1 MRSFIRRS
9 GTWLACW
16 SARCARPK
24 AGWGERDVSVT
35 LDILDIGA
43 RGDGIAEDQGRRY
56 FVPFTLPG
64 ERVEAEPRGEHR
76 PGRGE
81 GIAADLVEV
90 LAPSRHRET
99 PPCAHFKVCGGC
111 ALQHWRR
118 DAYTA
123 WKTELIARALA
134 QRGVAAPRFEPPLVG
149 APGERRRADFVLR
162 RHGRRVV
169 AGFHERASTEI
180 VDVGTCVVAR
190 PGLNALLEPLR
201 ASLASV
207 LPDGGAADAMVNE
220 TASGLDLLIRP
231 HRRLDLSL
239 ERREALVALAEHA
252 DVARLSWGDRAS
264 AEPVVVRRQPLLL
277 MGGVRIEP
285 PPGAFLQAT
294 QRAEQAMRAMVS
306 EWTGDAPRLA
316 DLFAG
321 LGALSLGRAGKLA
334 LFESDRQAGASVE
347 AAARQ
352 LVGGKVMAER
362 RDLFRNPLTAA
373 ELDAFDAVLLDP
385 PRAGAAAQSA
395 ELARAKVPRVVYGSC
410 DPGSFARDAR
420 TLQDGG
426 YRLEKLLPVDQ
437 FLWSAHIELIAL
449 FTRAPLR
456 SE

>member
-1 MRSFIRRS
+1 VSIR
-9 GTWLACW
+9 
-16 SARCARPK
+16 
-24 AGWGERDVSVT
+24 
-35 LDILDIGA
+35 LDIREIGA
-43 RGDGIAEDQGRRY
+43 RGDGIAELDGRRY

-64 ERVEAEPRGEHR
+64 ETVEAEPRDK
-76 PGRGE
+76 RGE
-81 GIAADLVEV
+81 GIAADLVAV
-90 LAPSRHRET
+90 LAPSRHREA

-123 WKTELIARALA
+123 WKVELIVRALA
-134 QRGVAAPRFEPPLVG
+134 QRGIDAPRFEPPLVG

-162 RHGRRVV
+162 RQGRRVV
-169 AGFHERASTEI
+169 AGFHERASPEI
-180 VDVGTCVVAR
+180 VDVGTCVVVR
-190 PGLNALLEPLR
+190 PGLDALLEPLR

-207 LPDGGAADAMVNE
+207 LPEGGAADAMVNE

-239 ERREALVALAEHA
+239 ERREALVALAEGA
-252 DVARLSWGDRAS
+252 NLARLCWGDRAS
-264 AEPVVVRRQPLLL
+264 AEPVVVRRTPLVVF
-277 MGGVRIEP
+277 GEASGEVRIEP

-294 QRAEQAMRAMVS
+294 RRAEQAMRATVS
-306 EWTGDAPRLA
+306 AWTGDAPRLA

-334 LFESDRQAGASVE
+334 LFESDRQAVAAV
-347 AAARQ
+347 AVAARR
-352 LVGGKVMAER
+352 LGGKVLAER

-373 ELDAFDAVLLDP
+373 ELDAFEAVVLDP

-437 FLWSAHIELIAL
+437 FLWSPHIELIAL
-449 FTRAPLR
+449 FARAPLR
-456 SE
+456 SMRH

>member
-1 MRSFIRRS
+1 VSIR
-9 GTWLACW
+9 
-16 SARCARPK
+16 
-24 AGWGERDVSVT
+24 
-35 LDILDIGA
+35 LDIHEIGA
-43 RGDGIAEDQGRRY
+43 RGDGIAELDGRRY

-64 ERVEAEPRGEHR
+64 ETVDAEPRDK
-76 PGRGE
+76 RGE
-81 GIAADLVEV
+81 GIAADLVAV
-90 LAPSRHRET
+90 VAPSRHREA

-118 DAYTA
+118 DVYTA
-123 WKTELIARALA
+123 WKVELIVRALA
-134 QRGVAAPRFEPPLVG
+134 QRGVEAPRFEPPLVG
-149 APGERRRADFVLR
+149 APGERRRTDFVLR
-162 RHGRRVV
+162 RQGRRVV
-169 AGFHERASTEI
+169 AGFHERASAEI

-190 PGLNALLEPLR
+190 PGLSALLEPLR

-207 LPDGGAADAMVNE
+207 LPEGGAADAMVNE

-239 ERREALVALAEHA
+239 ERREALVALAESA
-252 DVARLSWGDRAS
+252 DLARLCWGDRAS
-264 AEPVVVRRQPLLL
+264 AEPVVVRRTPLLIF
-277 MGGVRIEP
+277 GEATGEVRIEP
-285 PPGAFLQAT
+285 PPGAFLQAS
-294 QRAEQAMRAMVS
+294 QRAEQAMRAMVGA
-306 EWTGDAPRLA
+306 WTGEAPRLA

-321 LGALSLGRAGKLA
+321 LGALSLGRAGKLR
-334 LFESDRQAGASVE
+334 LFESDRQAVAAVA
-347 AAARQ
+347 AAARR
-352 LVGGKVMAER
+352 LGGKVTAER

-437 FLWSAHIELIAL
+437 FLWSPHIELIAL
-449 FTRAPLR
+449 FVRAPLR
-456 SE
+456 STRH

>member
-1 MRSFIRRS
+1 VSIR
-9 GTWLACW
+9 
-16 SARCARPK
+16 
-24 AGWGERDVSVT
+24 
-35 LDILDIGA
+35 LDIREIGA
-43 RGDGIAEDQGRRY
+43 HGDGVAELDGRRY

-64 ERVEAEPRGEHR
+64 ETVDAEPRDK
-76 PGRGE
+76 RGE
-81 GIAADLVEV
+81 GIAADLLEV
-90 LAPSRHRET
+90 LAPSRHREA

-123 WKTELIARALA
+123 WKVELIVRALA
-134 QRGVAAPRFEPPLVG
+134 QRGVEAPRFEPPLVG

-162 RHGRRVV
+162 RQGRRVV
-169 AGFHERASTEI
+169 AGFHERASAEI
-180 VDVGTCVVAR
+180 VDVGTCVVVR
-190 PGLNALLEPLR
+190 PALDALLEPLR

-239 ERREALVALAEHA
+239 ERREALVALAEGA
-252 DVARLSWGDRAS
+252 DLARLCWGDRAS
-264 AEPVVVRRQPLLL
+264 AEPVVVRRTPLVVF
-277 MGGVRIEP
+277 GEARIEP

-294 QRAEQAMRAMVS
+294 QRAEQAMRAMVGA
-306 EWTGDAPRLA
+306 WTGDAPKLV

-321 LGALSLGRAGKLA
+321 LGALSLGRTGKLT
-334 LFESDRQAGASVE
+334 LFESDRQAVAAVA
-347 AAARQ
+347 AAARR
-352 LVGGKVMAER
+352 LGGKVTAER

-437 FLWSAHIELIAL
+437 FLWSPHIELIAL
-449 FTRAPLR
+449 FARAPLR
-456 SE
+456 STRH

>member
-1 MRSFIRRS
+1 VSIR
-9 GTWLACW
+9 
-16 SARCARPK
+16 
-24 AGWGERDVSVT
+24 
-35 LDILDIGA
+35 LDIREIGA
-43 RGDGIAEDQGRRY
+43 RGDGIAELDGRRY

-64 ERVEAEPRGEHR
+64 ETVEAEPRDK
-76 PGRGE
+76 RGE

-90 LAPSRHRET
+90 LAPSRHREA

-123 WKTELIARALA
+123 WKVELIVRALA
-134 QRGVAAPRFEPPLVG
+134 QRGIDAPRFEPPLVG

-162 RHGRRVV
+162 RQGRRVV
-169 AGFHERASTEI
+169 AGFHERASPEI
-180 VDVGTCVVAR
+180 VDIGTCVVVR
-190 PGLNALLEPLR
+190 PALDALLEPLR

-207 LPDGGAADAMVNE
+207 LPEGGAADAMVNE

-239 ERREALVALAEHA
+239 ERREALVGLAEGA
-252 DVARLSWGDRAS
+252 DLARLCWGDRAS
-264 AEPVVVRRQPLLL
+264 AEPVVVRRTPLLVF
-277 MGGVRIEP
+277 GEASGEVRIEP

-294 QRAEQAMRAMVS
+294 RRAEQAMRATVS
-306 EWTGDAPRLA
+306 AWTGDAPRLA

-334 LFESDRQAGASVE
+334 LFESDRQAVAAV
-347 AAARQ
+347 AVAARR
-352 LVGGKVMAER
+352 LGGKVLAER

-373 ELDAFDAVLLDP
+373 ELDAFEAVVLDP

-437 FLWSAHIELIAL
+437 FLWSPHIELIAL
-449 FTRAPLR
+449 FARAPLR
-456 SE
+456 SMRH

>member
-1 MRSFIRRS
+1 VSIRLEIR
-9 GTWLACW
+9 
-16 SARCARPK
+16 
-24 AGWGERDVSVT
+24 EV
-35 LDILDIGA
+35 GA
-43 RGDGIAEDQGRRY
+43 RGDGIAELEGRRY

-64 ERVEAEPRGEHR
+64 ETVDAEPRDK
-76 PGRGE
+76 RGE
-81 GIAADLVEV
+81 GIAADLSEV
-90 LAPSRHRET
+90 LAPSRHREA
-99 PPCAHFKVCGGC
+99 PPCAHFKICGGC

-123 WKTELIARALA
+123 WKVELIVRALA
-134 QRGVAAPRFEPPLVG
+134 QRGVDAPRFEPPLVG

-162 RHGRRVV
+162 RQGRRVV
-169 AGFHERASTEI
+169 AGFHERASPEI

-190 PGLNALLEPLR
+190 SALNALLEPLR
-201 ASLASV
+201 ASLAAV
-207 LPDGGAADAMVNE
+207 LPEGGAADAMVNE

-239 ERREALVALAEHA
+239 ERREALVALAEGA
-252 DVARLSWGDRAS
+252 DLARLCWGDRAS
-264 AEPVVVRRQPLLL
+264 AEPVVVRRAPLLVF
-277 MGGVRIEP
+277 GEAPGEVRIEP
-285 PPGAFLQAT
+285 PPGAFLQAS
-294 QRAEQAMRAMVS
+294 QRAEQAMRAMVGA
-306 EWTGDAPRLA
+306 WTGEAPRLA

-334 LFESDRQAGASVE
+334 LFESDRQAVAAVA
-347 AAARQ
+347 AAARR
-352 LVGGKVMAER
+352 LGGKVTAER

-373 ELDAFDAVLLDP
+373 EVDAFDAVVLDP

-437 FLWSAHIELIAL
+437 FLWSPHIELIAL

-456 SE
+456 SPRH